1 MLRRFLIIGGILN
14 SLLAVF
20 HLFLGNQI
28 LQFKDIAEGYLALMT
43 MLNVGG
49 TLFIILFA
57 IASLCFINE
66 MISTKLGK
74 LISIFVFLLYFSR
87 ALEEVIIS
95 PTFSAVVFIVCLVIS
110 VIYLVFFLLSLK
122 SQKPVVAEGK

>member
-122 SQKPVVAEGK
+122 SQKPVVA